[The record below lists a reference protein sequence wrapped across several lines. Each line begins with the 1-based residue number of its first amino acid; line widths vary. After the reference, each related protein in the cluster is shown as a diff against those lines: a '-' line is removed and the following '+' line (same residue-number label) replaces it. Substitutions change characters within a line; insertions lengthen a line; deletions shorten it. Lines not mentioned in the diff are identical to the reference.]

1 MLINNKVKLINTAR
15 KFTKVSFA
23 ISFFRKRCYERCV
36 RSCYILGKKKMNLL
50 AFVTILFRV

>member
-23 ISFFRKRCYERCV
+23 ISFFGKRCYERCV
-36 RSCYILGKKKMNLL
+36 RSCYMLGK
-50 AFVTILFRV
+50 IL